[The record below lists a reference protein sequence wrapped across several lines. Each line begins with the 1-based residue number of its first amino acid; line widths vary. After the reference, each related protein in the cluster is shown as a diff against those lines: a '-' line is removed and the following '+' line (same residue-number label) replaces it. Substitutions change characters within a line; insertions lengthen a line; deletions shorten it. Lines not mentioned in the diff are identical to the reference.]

1 MNLIL
6 ILFIVGILL
15 LALEVFMP
23 GAVLGILGGVAM
35 ILGCVTAFAKLGMAG
50 GFLAVAI
57 ALSLLGLTIFLE
69 FYLLPRTRLGR
80 QMFVHSTSGADQ
92 KPVASE
98 ELVGR
103 RAEALTTLAPSGYVS
118 VDGRRYEAFCQ
129 TGHASK
135 GALLRVT
142 GRDSFRLVVS
152 E

>member
-35 ILGCVTAFAKLGMAG
+35 ILGCVTAFAKLGTAG

-57 ALSLLGLTIFLE
+57 ALTLLGLTIFLE

-80 QMFVHSTSGADQ
+80 QMFVHSTSGANQ
-92 KPVASE
+92 KPVAPE

-103 RAEALTTLAPSGYVS
+103 QAEALTTLAPSGYVS

-129 TGHASK
+129 TGHAAR